1 MKQENNLKWVT
12 DVQTMDT
19 YKLFLTFNDG
29 CQKLF
34 DCEPLMEQYP
44 IFQPLR
50 DMDVFR
56 NISLDGWTVTWL
68 DGAIDIAP
76 EFLYEKGI
84 SA

>member
-1 MKQENNLKWVT
+1 M
-12 DVQTMDT
+12 
-19 YKLFLTFNDG
+19 FLVLRFGKDNVFFPN
-29 CQKLF
+29 K
-34 DCEPLMEQYP
+34 YSV
-44 IFQPLR
+44 FQPLR

-84 SA
+84 NA

>member
-12 DVQTMDT
+12 DVQTLGT

-84 SA
+84 NA